1 MRKRLLRW
9 LACPR
14 CRGKLEL
21 SAAVSLQ
28 QPVAPADLA
37 VLEATAPIDP
47 TDEIEIEIVA
57 GALICARCRCYYPIH
72 NGVPRLLTYPTE
84 VARVHAREH
93 AQWIAEQLSGYTLPA
108 SEPPPGEAGVLRNFS
123 TEWTGYRWSGS
134 SYWDTTPETMLR
146 VKRFELGVAKHELKH
161 RLVLEVGI
169 GVGGRAAAL
178 PRAEHCERARLD
190 LSYRVHQARHEFL
203 ADSAPHPLQPPLVA
217 PPFPANTY
225 DAVYSPGLLPPTH
238 STRR

>member
-9 LACPR
+9 LACPL
-14 CRGKLEL
+14 CRGKLEVR
-21 SAAVSLQ
+21 AAVWLQ

-47 TDEIEIEIVA
+47 TDEIEIEVVA

-108 SEPPPGEAGVLRNFS
+108 SEPPPGEAGGLRNFS
-123 TEWTGYRWSGS
+123 NEWTATR
-134 SYWDTTPETMLR
+134 
-146 VKRFELGVAKHELKH
+146 
-161 RLVLEVGI
+161 EVGS
-169 GVGGRAAAL
+169 GFLGSD
-178 PRAEHCERARLD
+178 PR
-190 LSYRVHQARHEFL
+190 
-203 ADSAPHPLQPPLVA
+203 P
-217 PPFPANTY
+217 
-225 DAVYSPGLLPPTH
+225 
-238 STRR
+238 